1 MSISYSASPVVTP
14 VTILTGFLGSGKTTF
29 LNWLLTQPN
38 MENVVVIVNEFGE
51 IGLDHLLI
59 ATPSENIVLLEGGCL
74 CCEVRGDLVET
85 LTDLWEKR
93 DAGLLAHFD
102 KVVVETTGLSNPI
115 PIVQTVLCDESLREK
130 FLLSKVITLVDTVNG
145 PAQVA
150 KYLDAVRQIAV
161 ADVLL
166 TSKTD
171 LHTDHNAAEAFLETL
186 RQLNPWIT
194 PIPVD
199 HGVPRGLTPQT
210 LLDRDQVR
218 ERDEI
223 LNSLPNDSGFGHAGV
238 MTGQLFQ
245 NSRLKT
251 IEPSLQS
258 LGIESFSLRRTG
270 EISANNMV
278 VWLNLLATMKGEN
291 LLRLKAILNVEGSP
305 VVIHAAQTIVHEPI
319 QLSDW
324 PSLDRDSRFVVISNG
339 SMRHEFEESLEA
351 LRSEIVSRDAGMSM
365 IDPVA
370 YKNFLKIAEAFSA
383 KGHN

>member
-1 MSISYSASPVVTP
+1 
-14 VTILTGFLGSGKTTF
+14 
-29 LNWLLTQPN
+29 
-38 MENVVVIVNEFGE
+38 
-51 IGLDHLLI
+51 
-59 ATPSENIVLLEGGCL
+59 
-74 CCEVRGDLVET
+74 
-85 LTDLWEKR
+85 
-93 DAGLLAHFD
+93 
-102 KVVVETTGLSNPI
+102 
-115 PIVQTVLCDESLREK
+115 
-130 FLLSKVITLVDTVNG
+130 
-145 PAQVA
+145 
-150 KYLDAVRQIAV
+150 
-161 ADVLL
+161 
-166 TSKTD
+166 
-171 LHTDHNAAEAFLETL
+171 
-186 RQLNPWIT
+186 
-194 PIPVD
+194 
-199 HGVPRGLTPQT
+199 VPRGLTPQT

-223 LNSLPNDSGFGHAGV
+223 LNSLLNDSGFGHAGV

>member
-150 KYLDAVRQIAV
+150 KYLDAVRQITV

-199 HGVPRGLTPQT
+199 HGVPRGLTP
-210 LLDRDQVR
+210 
-218 ERDEI
+218 
-223 LNSLPNDSGFGHAGV
+223 
-238 MTGQLFQ
+238 
-245 NSRLKT
+245 
-251 IEPSLQS
+251 
-258 LGIESFSLRRTG
+258 RRSS
-270 EISANNMV
+270 I
-278 VWLNLLATMKGEN
+278 AT
-291 LLRLKAILNVEGSP
+291 R
-305 VVIHAAQTIVHEPI
+305 
-319 QLSDW
+319 
-324 PSLDRDSRFVVISNG
+324 
-339 SMRHEFEESLEA
+339 
-351 LRSEIVSRDAGMSM
+351 
-365 IDPVA
+365 
-370 YKNFLKIAEAFSA
+370 
-383 KGHN
+383 